1 VREQYCITI
10 TDYRGARHYTLSQ
23 LMRRMLAGAV
33 ALLVVILLGGSLVIS
48 SLSNKV
54 SQLMGRIGEL
64 QDQQAAIE
72 RYNGQ
77 LLAEQEHLVAELNRT
92 EAIKRYNE
100 QLLDEQERLI
110 AEVNHKAEELS
121 ELSDELGHLE
131 IMVGLRP
138 EPEQTLAQRLDT
150 ASQTVIEKRLMLTFL
165 PSGYPLRETQVTSGF
180 GMRHHPIHDR
190 TALHGGVDMRAA
202 RGTPVYATA
211 DGVVEWAS
219 HHKNSGLGKMVRL
232 GHNYGF
238 STIYGHLDE
247 IGVKV
252 GDYVR
257 QGDLLGLSGNTGMS
271 TAPHLHY
278 EVHYLS
284 RRLDPKPFL
293 EWSIEN
299 YDVLF
304 SSEERVQWESLA
316 EIIRGAV
323 NGPERRWSQAEPALS
338 AMSN

>member
-1 VREQYCITI
+1 VRERYSITI

-23 LMRRMLAGAV
+23 LMRQILAGAV
-33 ALLVVILLGGSLVIS
+33 ALLVAILLGGSLVIS

-54 SQLMGRIGEL
+54 SHLMGHIGDL
-64 QDQQAAIE
+64 
-72 RYNGQ
+72 
-77 LLAEQEHLVAELNRT
+77 QEHISELKDHQN
-92 EAIKRYNE
+92 AIKHDNV
-100 QLLDEQERLI
+100 QLLDEQERLV
-110 AEVNHKAEELS
+110 AAVHRKAEELS

-150 ASQTVIEKRLMLTFL
+150 ASQTVLEKRLMLAFL
-165 PSGYPLRETQVTSGF
+165 PSGYPLRETRVTSGF
-180 GMRHHPIHDR
+180 GMRRHPIHDR

-219 HHKNSGLGKMVRL
+219 HHSNSGLGKMVKL
-232 GHNYGF
+232 VHNYGF
-238 STIYGHLDE
+238 STIYGHLDKIE
-247 IGVKV
+247 VKV

-257 QGDLLGLSGNTGMS
+257 QGDLLGLSGNTGAS

-278 EVHYLS
+278 EVHYLN

-304 SSEERVQWESLA
+304 NREERVQWESLA
-316 EIIRGAV
+316 EVIRRAV